1 MMIAGVDLGAA
12 SSFLWEIAARSRS
25 EISQMTS
32 KREPPW
38 LITQSARGADS
49 LLLWRRPLVL
59 CGHLPSLRGSGMQ
72 NFEIGH
78 IFENFVLSYF

>member
-32 KREPPW
+32 KREPQW

-49 LLLWRRPLVL
+49 LFALAQQHRPLVL
-59 CGHLPSLRGSGMQ
+59 CGHLAALRGSGM
-72 NFEIGH
+72 
-78 IFENFVLSYF
+78 